1 MNNFESKTGVRRY
14 TSFPHIPGIS
24 FAGFGAA
31 MVFTPAYIMVGQYF
45 DKRKGMAMSLGTIG
59 AGLGAAVFGPSITF
73 MMHNFGYMGC
83 MLILAAVEFHCCIAG
98 SLLRPFVERSSPV
111 VEVEIQVVASKS
123 DINKVDDNKLANAKQ
138 DKTRGRSAI
147 TSYIKLFSSATRI
160 FYFASI
166 TSLPM
171 AFGVVIYF
179 MPDAAMLS
187 GYTDTEGAW
196 LLSVF
201 GICDVIGRLFWGFM
215 FDLKVLRRRRS
226 ISFALLG
233 WSCVVLSCLLSV
245 TCISMVLL
253 AGLVIGVVVVCMS
266 TAREY
271 WHFICFAVTFGFFSG
286 GFHSQRMT
294 IISEFVPTNL
304 HSNAVGF
311 SVFFQGVGNLLISP
325 IGGKLSLSVT

>member
-1 MNNFESKTGVRRY
+1 
-14 TSFPHIPGIS
+14 
-24 FAGFGAA
+24 
-31 MVFTPAYIMVGQYF
+31 MVGQYF

-111 VEVEIQVVASKS
+111 VEMEIQVVASKS

-138 DKTRGRSAI
+138 DEKNKTHRHSAI

-233 WSCVVLSCLLSV
+233 WSCVVWSCLLSNMYINGLACRFGDRSSGRLHV
-245 TCISMVLL
+245 DSSRVLAL
-253 AGLVIGVVVVCMS
+253 YLLRRYFRFFLWRFPLPAHDHHLRV
-266 TAREY
+266 RPNK
-271 WHFICFAVTFGFFSG
+271 FAL
-286 GFHSQRMT
+286 QRCR
-294 IISEFVPTNL
+294 L
-304 HSNAVGF
+304 
-311 SVFFQGVGNLLISP
+311 QRLLPGSRKP
-325 IGGKLSLSVT
+325 FNFTHWW